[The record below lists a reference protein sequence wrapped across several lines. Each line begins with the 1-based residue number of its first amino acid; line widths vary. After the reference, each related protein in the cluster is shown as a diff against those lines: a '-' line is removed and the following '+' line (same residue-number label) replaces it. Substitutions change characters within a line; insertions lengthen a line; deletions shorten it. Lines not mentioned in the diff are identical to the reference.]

1 MVNVDTVHQR
11 VLAIANKEQRGYVT
25 PLEFN
30 LLANQAQGEI
40 FESYFTEMNQ
50 AKQAAANESEYS
62 DAIKTLNE
70 KMSLFKTRATL
81 VITGSFFS
89 YPGDMHKL
97 GTVWYTENNLL
108 ENGVEAQEIT
118 EDELLDYYQS
128 PLTKPNVSRPLF
140 VRREEGIRIFSETT
154 IVSGVSCSYIK
165 KPAKA
170 HWGYVVTPSA
180 TGTAGEA
187 LYNASASNNFE
198 LHASEE
204 TPLVM
209 KILGLA
215 GIVMQKP
222 DLVAVGASGQTG
234 QQKQ

>member
-50 AKQAAANESEYS
+50 AKQAVANESEYS

-70 KMSLFKTRATL
+70 KMSMFKTRANLT
-81 VITGSFFS
+81 ITGLFFGL
-89 YPGDMHKL
+89 PGNMHKL
-97 GTVWYTENNLL
+97 GTVWYAENNLL
-108 ENGVEAQEIT
+108 ENGVEVQEIT

-128 PLTKPNVSRPLF
+128 PLTKPNESRPLF
-140 VRREEGIRIFSETT
+140 VRREEGIRVFSEVDIT
-154 IVSGVSCSYIK
+154 SGISCSYIR

-170 HWGYVVTPSA
+170 HWGYVVTPTA

-222 DLVAVGASGQTG
+222 DLAGLAANTEAG
-234 QQKQ
+234 K